1 MHSQAGNTITSIQIY
16 KKKTLLQSK
25 WIQVGEPGR
34 GTGTGSGT
42 DTGTGTGTGSDRGAA
57 QVCWRDKGGK
67 SSTCPNSQRSE
78 EQGSNTSLNFWAKQE
93 KNCLF

>member
-25 WIQVGEPGR
+25 WIKVGEPGR
-34 GTGTGSGT
+34 GTG
-42 DTGTGTGTGSDRGAA
+42 TGTGTGTGSDRGAA
-57 QVCWRDKGGK
+57 QVCWSDKGGK

-78 EQGSNTSLNFWAKQE
+78 EQGSNSSLNFWAKIE
-93 KNCLF
+93 KSCLF